1 MQFINPYNFIRL
13 KSLKDGP
20 SQSNDSGEKITG
32 VIAYTLKTK
41 SRLFIPNTSS
51 DSAFSIEGE
60 VEEEHKRYDFF
71 SYEKL
76 EEGKTYNKEYFKPII
91 PGSEVRGMVRSIY
104 ETLTNSC
111 LPILDGETR
120 IAKRT
125 VETFQP
131 GILRRVGGKVFL
143 YEAEDLICRNKN
155 DFSEKKY
162 AEIDIR
168 DGSEVTYKEVK
179 KGTEYVKTDVEIDEQ
194 GKGKKGWLIKG
205 RRGPDIEK
213 DTERLDEER
222 KVEQEKKC
230 KACNCY
236 RNKACKGLVGDN
248 KKVEHCFLS
257 EKHSAHI
264 FVSRGG
270 RSVCTF
276 EADEFDE
283 FKKILG
289 TAIAM
294 YQENGN
300 SEIEKELYKQ
310 KHPDISEDQI
320 PKPYEEYKKTFE
332 DFCQKRNNVNG
343 LPVYYSN
350 IGGPHVLL
358 SPACITREVYQYTE
372 EDLVKNYCSCGKRLG
387 AELCPACQLFGIV
400 GKENT
405 RASKI
410 RFADLSVRDI
420 GTANGEY
427 NQYYNEGLLT
437 LEELSVPKLSTTEFY
452 LQKPQPKKDEK
463 QILFWTYE
471 YYIAQ
476 LDDNSIQVRNYIPE
490 ISGRKFYWHNFERI
504 ENCEKRTKR
513 NRTVRTV
520 KEGIVFTG
528 KLYFDQVTKK
538 QLDQLLYIIQYG
550 ELKKENG
557 KRMHGFKLGGGKPLG
572 LGSVELTVESV
583 QTRKWTTDGYQIQSY
598 QMNFSKENLKKLDID
613 WDAEQA
619 LSFIT
624 KYPNTDDQRKIH
636 YSTNEEG
643 EGFEWFVQNKQAYQI
658 KENKKRCEFKAD
670 GNQVKQTK
678 APNDRRQVIIG
689 QTLGSIMDGKS
700 MPYLEEKT
708 RHRKPDVN

>member
-32 VIAYTLKTK
+32 VITYTLKTK

-51 DSAFSIEGE
+51 DNAFSIKAD
-60 VEEEHKRYDFF
+60 VEEGHKRYDFF
-71 SYEKL
+71 SYQKL
-76 EEGKTYNKEYFKPII
+76 EEGKTYNKKYFKPII

-131 GILRRVGGKVFL
+131 GILRRVNGKVFL
-143 YEAEDLICRNKN
+143 YPAEDLICRNKN

-168 DGSEVTYKEVK
+168 DGSEVTYKVVK
-179 KGTEYVKTDVEIDEQ
+179 EGTGFAKTDVEISEQ
-194 GKGKKGWLIKG
+194 SNKKGWLVKG

-213 DTERLDEER
+213 KKKD
-222 KVEQEKKC
+222 KKC
-230 KACNCY
+230 DKCNCY
-236 RNKACKGLVGDN
+236 KQCE
-248 KKVEHCFLS
+248 KVFKEGKSVKHCFFA

-264 FVSRGG
+264 FKLKGASKNI
-270 RSVCTF
+270 C
-276 EADEFDE
+276 EFGLAELED
-283 FKKILG
+283 ILG
-289 TAIAM
+289 KVIDI

-310 KHPDISEDQI
+310 KHPGISEDEI
-320 PKPYEEYKKTFE
+320 PKPYAEYKAAFE
-332 DFCQKRNNVNG
+332 DFCQKNVNG
-343 LPVYYSN
+343 LPVYYSD

-372 EDLVKNYCSCGKRLG
+372 EDLVKNYCSCGKRSG
-387 AELCPACQLFGIV
+387 AGLCPACQLFGIV

-410 RFADLSVRDI
+410 RFADLRVRDI
-420 GTANGEY
+420 GTADGEY
-427 NQYYNEGLLT
+427 NQYYNEELLT
-437 LEELSVPKLSTTEFY
+437 MEELSVPKLGTTEFY
-452 LQKPQPKKDEK
+452 LQQPQLQEDEK
-463 QILFWTYE
+463 RILFWTYE

-476 LDDNSIQVRNYIPE
+476 LNNNSIQIRNYIPE

-504 ENCEKRTKR
+504 ENCEKGTKR

-520 KEGIVFTG
+520 KEGVVFTG
-528 KLYFDQVTKK
+528 KLYFDQITKK

-557 KRMHGFKLGGGKPLG
+557 NRMHGFKLGGGKPLG

-583 QTRKWTTDGYQIQSY
+583 QTRKWTTEGYQIQSY
-598 QMNFSKENLKKLDID
+598 EMDFSEENLKELDID

-624 KYPNTDDQRKIH
+624 KYPETGDQRKIH
-636 YSTNEEG
+636 YFTNEER
-643 EGFEWFVQNKQAYQI
+643 EGFGWFVKNKQAYQI
-658 KENKKRCEFKAD
+658 KGDSERSYKKRCEFKAD
-670 GNQVKQTK
+670 GNQVKETN